1 MRTFIFIFDFR
12 WIIHFQRGHKFYGLF
27 SFHFTFTNDSWS
39 LIFQFGVSWRTA
51 SFVCCNYSPMQQQ
64 IYLEHNIFFF
74 YPQNAAV
81 SVFKN
86 FILIKSIFFE
96 SESLFASFG
105 NMYIFGSVIW
115 VEYSSRGVWARYM
128 VVIQNFL
135 CLNFQK
141 KINRHIWAAFLN
153 SNSYLSVRIFWKF
166 MGFWLE
172 ICGNGFLIFHAK
184 KP

>member
-74 YPQNAAV
+74 LPTKCRGQRFQKFYYDKINIFWIWIFICIVWQHVHLWECYLSRIFLERCLSQIYGSNSEFFV
-81 SVFKN
+81 SEFPKKKITDI
-86 FILIKSIFFE
+86 FGRLFWIRILICLLEFFRE
-96 SESLFASFG
+96 SWLLVQ
-105 NMYIFGSVIW
+105 NIW
-115 VEYSSRGVWARYM
+115 KWVFDFS
-128 VVIQNFL
+128 
-135 CLNFQK
+135 CQK
-141 KINRHIWAAFLN
+141 
-153 SNSYLSVRIFWKF
+153 
-166 MGFWLE
+166 
-172 ICGNGFLIFHAK
+172 
-184 KP
+184 P

>member
-12 WIIHFQRGHKFYGLF
+12 WIIHLQRGHKFYGLF

-86 FILIKSIFFE
+86 FIMIKSIFFE

-141 KINRHIWAAFLN
+141 KN
-153 SNSYLSVRIFWKF
+153 
-166 MGFWLE
+166 
-172 ICGNGFLIFHAK
+172 
-184 KP
+184 